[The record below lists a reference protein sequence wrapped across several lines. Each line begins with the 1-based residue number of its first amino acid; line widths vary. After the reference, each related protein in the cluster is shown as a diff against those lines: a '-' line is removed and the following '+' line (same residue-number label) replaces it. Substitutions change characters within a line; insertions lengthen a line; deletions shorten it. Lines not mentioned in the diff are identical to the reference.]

1 MKKLIYLVVATVV
14 MALTSCKFDLNKLGG
29 DLIDPSDNIITKEY
43 KLTAFEE
50 VDMTGVGQVE
60 LIQSDTKNG
69 VVELTAPDNYIDLY
83 KFESAGGKLKIGFT
97 KHTINIHSNKV
108 KIKVYT
114 TDLIK
119 IRNSGAS
126 HISMDSLDTDK
137 LDIINSGVGEIDV
150 CGIADDVVIN
160 NSGVGAVI
168 AHNLKALNVKASVSG
183 VGSVECYAS
192 ESLDASVSG
201 VGSLRYRGTPK
212 HKSTHR
218 SGVGSISEM

>member
-1 MKKLIYLVVATVV
+1 MKKLIYLAVATVV

-50 VDMTGVGQVE
+50 VDMTGVGHVQ

-83 KFESAGGKLKIGFT
+83 KFESQGGKLRIGFS
-97 KHTINIHSNKV
+97 KSNINIHTKNV
-108 KIKVYT
+108 EIKVYT

-126 HISMDSLDTDK
+126 HFSMDSLDTDK

-160 NSGVGAVI
+160 NSGVGAVV
-168 AHNLKALNVKASVSG
+168 AHNLKALNVKATVSG

-192 ESLDASVSG
+192 ESIDARVSG
-201 VGSLRYRGTPK
+201 VGSLKYKGHPK

>member
-1 MKKLIYLVVATVV
+1 MKKLIYLAVATVV

-50 VDMTGVGQVE
+50 VDMTGVGHVQ

-83 KFESAGGKLKIGFT
+83 KFESQGGKLRIGFT
-97 KHTINIHSNKV
+97 KSNINIHTKNV
-108 KIKVYT
+108 EIKVYT

-137 LDIINSGVGEIDV
+137 LDIINSGVGEIYI
-150 CGIADDVVIN
+150 CGIADDVVIS
-160 NSGVGAVI
+160 NSGVGAI
-168 AHNLKALNVKASVSG
+168 TAHNLKALNVKANVSG
-183 VGSVECYAS
+183 VGSVQCYAS
-192 ESLDASVSG
+192 ESLDASVTG
-201 VGSLRYRGTPK
+201 VGSLKYMGHPK

>member
-1 MKKLIYLVVATVV
+1 MKKLIYLAVATV
-14 MALTSCKFDLNKLGG
+14 ALAFTSCKVDLNKIGG
-29 DLIDPSDNIITKEY
+29 ELIDPSDNIITKEY

-50 VDMTGVGQVE
+50 VDMTGVGHVQ

-69 VVELTAPDNYIDLY
+69 VVEVTGPDNYIDLY

-97 KHTINIHSNKV
+97 KNNINIHSNKV

-137 LDIINSGVGEIDV
+137 LEIANSGVGEIDI
-150 CGIADDVVIN
+150 CGIADDVVIS

>member
-1 MKKLIYLVVATVV
+1 MKKLIYLAVATVV

-50 VDMTGVGQVE
+50 VDMTGVGHVQ

-83 KFESAGGKLKIGFT
+83 KFESQGGKLRIGFT
-97 KHTINIHSNKV
+97 KSNINIHTKNV
-108 KIKVYT
+108 EIKVYT

>member
-1 MKKLIYLVVATVV
+1 MKKLICLAVATV
-14 MALTSCKFDLNKLGG
+14 ALAFTSCKVDLNKFSGE
-29 DLIDPSDNIITKEY
+29 LIDPSDNVITKEY

-50 VDMTGVGQVE
+50 VDMTGVGHVE

-83 KFESAGGKLKIGFT
+83 KFESQGGKLRIGFT
-97 KHTINIHSNKV
+97 KSNINIHTKNV
-108 KIKVYT
+108 NIKVYT

-119 IRNSGAS
+119 ILNSGAS
-126 HISMDSLDTDK
+126 RISMDSLDTDK
-137 LDIINSGVGEIDV
+137 LDIVNSGVGEIDV

-183 VGSVECYAS
+183 VGSVQCNAS
-192 ESLDASVSG
+192 ERLDASVSG
-201 VGSLRYRGTPK
+201 VGSLRYSGNPK

>member
-1 MKKLIYLVVATVV
+1 MKKLIYLAVATVV

-50 VDMTGVGQVE
+50 VDMTGVGHVQ

-83 KFESAGGKLKIGFT
+83 KFESQGGKLRIGFS
-97 KHTINIHSNKV
+97 KSNINIHTKNV
-108 KIKVYT
+108 EIKVYT

-137 LDIINSGVGEIDV
+137 LEIANSGVGEIDI
-150 CGIADDVVIN
+150 CGIADDVVIS

>member
-1 MKKLIYLVVATVV
+1 
-14 MALTSCKFDLNKLGG
+14 
-29 DLIDPSDNIITKEY
+29 
-43 KLTAFEE
+43 
-50 VDMTGVGQVE
+50 
-60 LIQSDTKNG
+60 
-69 VVELTAPDNYIDLY
+69 
-83 KFESAGGKLKIGFT
+83 
-97 KHTINIHSNKV
+97 
-108 KIKVYT
+108 
-114 TDLIK
+114 
-119 IRNSGAS
+119 
-126 HISMDSLDTDK
+126 MDSLDTDK
-137 LDIINSGVGEIDV
+137 LEIINSGVGEIAI
-150 CGIADDVVIN
+150 CGIADDVVIS